1 MLAQAVVFHRLQGR
15 IRVERGKV
23 QPGPAAVQGHHAG
36 GAGVGQ
42 ILLMLAL
49 RGLVGGASDHRDQGE
64 DLECKQTL
72 RSRHWP
78 GSAGQCR

>member
-36 GAGVGQ
+36 GAGDY
-42 ILLMLAL
+42 
-49 RGLVGGASDHRDQGE
+49 REQGE

-72 RSRHWP
+72 RSRHWL